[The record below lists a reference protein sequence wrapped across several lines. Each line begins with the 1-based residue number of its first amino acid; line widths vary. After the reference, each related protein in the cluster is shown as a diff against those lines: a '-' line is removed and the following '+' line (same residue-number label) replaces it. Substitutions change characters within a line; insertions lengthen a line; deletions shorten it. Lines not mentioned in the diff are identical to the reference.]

1 MRSLMLLL
9 KLIGALLVLALVAA
23 AAVFYSEPLYWK
35 RLFTLPR
42 GDAHKAVEW
51 YTPTDPV
58 AGVERTVRS
67 AAPGDE
73 RLAPTAIAAIEAYG
87 TETDSI
93 GLLVYQGGAV
103 VYEKY
108 WPGYARDTRVET
120 ASMHKTVLG
129 LAIGAAIADGRI
141 GSVDDRIG
149 RYLPEWSADPRG
161 DITVEQL
168 LQQASGLAVQP
179 FSLNPF
185 GTSMRVYFGTDL
197 ARTVLGIPLADSPG
211 SRFEY
216 TNINAQILG
225 LVLER
230 ATGRR
235 YADYLGERI
244 WSRIGAPAASVW
256 LDRPGGLARTYCCL
270 LTTTRG
276 WLQVGRVLLG
286 RGEVDGERIV
296 PEAWVDAMLTP
307 SATNPNYGYQV
318 WLGLPPGNERRYNS
332 LSKAVA
338 RHSAPFAAADVA
350 FLDGWGGQRTYVVP
364 SRELVIVRL
373 GRPQPDWDDARLV
386 NAVVAGLQEPTSAA
400 PAELSPEVPDARRA
414 GE

>member
-1 MRSLMLLL
+1 MLLLL
-9 KLIGALLVLALVAA
+9 KLTGALIVLALLAGAA
-23 AAVFYSEPLYWK
+23 AFASDPLYWK

-51 YTPTDPV
+51 YTPTDRV
-58 AGVERTVRS
+58 AGRERTVRS
-67 AAPGDE
+67 VAPGDE

-93 GLLVYQGGAV
+93 GLLVYQGGQV

-108 WPGYARDTRVET
+108 WPGYARDTRVEA
-120 ASMHKTVLG
+120 ASMHKTVLA
-129 LAIGAAIADGRI
+129 LAIGAAIADGSI

-168 LQQASGLAVQP
+168 LQQASGLEVQP

-197 ARTVLGIPLADSPG
+197 AGTVLGIPLADRPG
-211 SRFEY
+211 ARFEY
-216 TNINAQILG
+216 TNVNAQILG

-244 WSRIGAPAASVW
+244 WSRIGAPEASVW
-256 LDRPGGLARTYCCL
+256 LDRPGGLARTYCGL

-307 SATNPNYGYQV
+307 SATSPHYGYQI
-318 WLGLPPGNERRYNS
+318 WLGLPPGKERRYNS

-338 RHSAPFAAADVA
+338 RHSAPFAVEDVA

-364 SRELVIVRL
+364 SRDLVIVRL

-386 NAVVAGLQEPTSAA
+386 NVVVAGLQEAA
-400 PAELSPEVPDARRA
+400 TVAPVPLSPAAPDARRA

>member
-1 MRSLMLLL
+1 
-9 KLIGALLVLALVAA
+9 
-23 AAVFYSEPLYWK
+23 
-35 RLFTLPR
+35 
-42 GDAHKAVEW
+42 
-51 YTPTDPV
+51 
-58 AGVERTVRS
+58 
-67 AAPGDE
+67 
-73 RLAPTAIAAIEAYG
+73 
-87 TETDSI
+87 
-93 GLLVYQGGAV
+93 
-103 VYEKY
+103 
-108 WPGYARDTRVET
+108 
-120 ASMHKTVLG
+120 MHKTVLG

-141 GSVDDRIG
+141 ASVDERIG
-149 RYLPEWSADPRG
+149 RHLPEWSADPRG
-161 DITVEQL
+161 DITVGQL
-168 LQQASGLAVQP
+168 LQQASGLEVQP

-197 ARTVLGIPLADSPG
+197 TRTVLGIPLADRPG

-235 YADYLGERI
+235 YAEYLGERV
-244 WSRIGAPAASVW
+244 WSRIGAPQASVW

-286 RGEVDGERIV
+286 RGQIDGERIV

-332 LSKAVA
+332 LSRVVA
-338 RHSAPFAAADVA
+338 RHSAPFAADDVA

-386 NAVVAGLQEPTSAA
+386 NAVLAGLREVTPEANTG
-400 PAELSPEVPDARRA
+400 LSPAAPDARPA

>member
-1 MRSLMLLL
+1 
-9 KLIGALLVLALVAA
+9 
-23 AAVFYSEPLYWK
+23 
-35 RLFTLPR
+35 
-42 GDAHKAVEW
+42 
-51 YTPTDPV
+51 
-58 AGVERTVRS
+58 
-67 AAPGDE
+67 
-73 RLAPTAIAAIEAYG
+73 
-87 TETDSI
+87 
-93 GLLVYQGGAV
+93 
-103 VYEKY
+103 
-108 WPGYARDTRVET
+108 
-120 ASMHKTVLG
+120 MHKTVLG
-129 LAIGAAIADGRI
+129 LAIGAAIADGKIR
-141 GSVDDRIG
+141 SVDERIG

-168 LQQASGLAVQP
+168 LQQASGLEVQP
-179 FSLNPF
+179 FSPNPF
-185 GTSMRVYFGTDL
+185 GTSMRVSFGTDL
-197 ARTVLGIPLADSPG
+197 TRTVLAIPLADSPG

-225 LVLER
+225 MVLER

-244 WSRIGAPAASVW
+244 WSRIGAPEASVW

-286 RGEVDGERIV
+286 RGQIDGERVV
-296 PEAWVDAMLTP
+296 PEGWVDAMLTP
-307 SATNPNYGYQV
+307 SATNANFGYQV

-338 RHSAPFAAADVA
+338 RHSAPFTAGDVA

-386 NAVVAGLQEPTSAA
+386 NAVLAGLREPAPLLPAA
-400 PAELSPEVPDARRA
+400 LSPEAPDARRA